1 MVAFAI
7 GSFGVWEKTSKNKFS
22 KTPRLQA
29 AKAKVDVVNHV
40 EHVERVERIYMIF
53 MFYMVKKGTE
63 GVVGK
68 LREEELREEEFNAE
82 AQVRRED

>member
-40 EHVERVERIYMIF
+40 ERVERIYMIL
-53 MFYMVKKGTE
+53 MFYMVKK
-63 GVVGK
+63 
-68 LREEELREEEFNAE
+68 RY
-82 AQVRRED
+82 